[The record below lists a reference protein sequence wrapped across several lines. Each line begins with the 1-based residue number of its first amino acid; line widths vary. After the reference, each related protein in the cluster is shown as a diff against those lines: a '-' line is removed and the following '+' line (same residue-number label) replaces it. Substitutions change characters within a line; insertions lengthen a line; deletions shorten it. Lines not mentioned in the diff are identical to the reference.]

1 MSTILID
8 LDYTLLDTQAFS
20 TALGASLGL
29 SHTEW
34 VQAYDQFV
42 KDNGLFSARDF
53 LRGVE
58 AEKNKQFYQVVAN
71 IRRYLYPDTLEF
83 LKTLQQKKYTSVLMT
98 VGEDSW
104 QKEKLAGLR
113 LPDFIQTSI
122 IQDRKV
128 HHLADYYE
136 PGMLVVD
143 DRAIELEPIAKQFPD
158 AHCYWI
164 TRPQGKYVALVP
176 KCSYQQIRSLTEIKL

>member
-20 TALGASLGL
+20 TALGVSLGL

-42 KDNGLFSARDF
+42 KDNRLFSARDF
-53 LRGVE
+53 LRGVDS
-58 AEKNKQFYQVVAN
+58 EKTKDFYQVVAT
-71 IRRYLYPDTLEF
+71 IRRYLYPDALDF
-83 LKTLQQKKYTSVLMT
+83 LKKLEQKKYRCVLMT

-104 QKEKLAGLR
+104 QKDKLSNLR

-143 DRAIELEPIAKQFPD
+143 DRAIELEPIAEQFPD
-158 AHCYWI
+158 AQCYWV
-164 TRPQGKYVALVP
+164 TRPQGKYVDLVP
-176 KCSYQQIRSLTEIKL
+176 QCLHHQIKSLNEIKL

>member
-1 MSTILID
+1 MPAILID

-20 TALGASLGL
+20 TALAASLGL
-29 SHTEW
+29 SRPAW
-34 VQAYDQFV
+34 VQIYNQFV

-53 LRGVE
+53 LRGVDSDQT
-58 AEKNKQFYQVVAN
+58 KQFHQVVTS
-71 IRRYLYPDTLEF
+71 IKRYLYPDALDFIKKLE
-83 LKTLQQKKYTSVLMT
+83 QKKYTCVLMT

-104 QKEKLAGLR
+104 QTEKLAGLR

-128 HHLADYYE
+128 NHLADYYE

-164 TRPQGKYVALVP
+164 TRPGGKYLEPAPQCVHTTI
-176 KCSYQQIRSLTEIKL
+176 KSLNELIL